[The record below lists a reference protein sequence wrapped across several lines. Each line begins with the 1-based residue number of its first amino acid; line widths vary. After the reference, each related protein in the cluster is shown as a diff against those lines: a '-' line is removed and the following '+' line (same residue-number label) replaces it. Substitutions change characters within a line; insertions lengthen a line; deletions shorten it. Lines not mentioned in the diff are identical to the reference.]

1 MLEGIR
7 DFLTIMTSTSSNSFS
22 ELYSAYAAGCIDPAF
37 ALMVETQSLMRSDVR
52 RSVEMSEMIS
62 GSFLDNAPAAR
73 MSEGALG
80 RTLTLIDAMD
90 APQEKHRA
98 AGQAAGS
105 AITEMLELPE
115 PVRGAAIDA
124 AAKQGWQ
131 MMGIGLKRLKLDV
144 GSSLEVELYRINAGC
159 KIPRHSHG
167 GNEFT
172 MVLSGGF
179 SDERGSY
186 GPGDVCVN
194 GPKDTHQP
202 IADEDE
208 ICYALAVRD
217 GGLRFTGV
225 LGMVQK
231 LLGAR

>member
-1 MLEGIR
+1 
-7 DFLTIMTSTSSNSFS
+7 MTSATNNSFS

-37 ALMVETQSLMRSDVR
+37 ALMLEAQSLMRADVR
-52 RSVEMSEMIS
+52 SSVALSEMIS
-62 GSFLDNAPAAR
+62 GSFLDAAPAAR
-73 MSEGALG
+73 LSDGALD
-80 RTLTLIDAMD
+80 RTLALIDAME
-90 APQEKHRA
+90 APPRIERA
-98 AGQAAGS
+98 AGQAAGDALS
-105 AITEMLELPE
+105 ELLSLPE

-124 AAKQGWQ
+124 AGKQGWQ
-131 MMGIGLKRLKLDV
+131 MMGVGLKRLKLDV
-144 GSSLEVELYRINAGC
+144 GSAMEVELYRINAGS

-179 SDERGSY
+179 SDESGSY

-194 GPKDTHQP
+194 GPNDTHQP
-202 IADEDE
+202 VADEDE
-208 ICYALAVRD
+208 VCYALAVRD

-231 LLGAR
+231 LLGTR